1 MVEKKGRSASN
12 AKVEVQGGAYSSYS
26 ETRSQDPIPSLFG
39 PKPGLARLMG
49 NENPFGPSP
58 RALPIIAECVARSSY
73 YADLPVFRLIA
84 MIAERNGVAPSQ
96 VVLSSGS
103 TEILC
108 AAALAWGSAGPI
120 LCPDLFWD
128 APIQYA
134 ERKGVECIAVPMKQ
148 DLSIDTEGMAGQL
161 SQKSFSLV
169 HLVNPNNPTG
179 LLLEYSK
186 LQALAAQA
194 GKTGATLLVDEA
206 YNELCD
212 SPEEDSAINLVRSGA
227 DVIVTRTFSK
237 IYGMAGLRV
246 GYAISSE
253 ENIARIRG
261 YLTSFG
267 GNTAGLAGALASYED
282 EEFLSFSREAT
293 LEGRAKIMNAAQ
305 KCGLS
310 ALPSQT
316 NFVFVKVP
324 DADAVKEA
332 MERRGIL
339 IRGAFGQWK
348 EYSRVSIG
356 SPQDVARYI
365 AALPEVIEE
374 LEQQACQS

>member
-1 MVEKKGRSASN
+1 MSNEKARAASN
-12 AKVEVQGGAYSSYS
+12 AKVEVQGGAYSTFSD
-26 ETRSQDPIPSLFG
+26 TRSDEPIPNLFG
-39 PKPGLARLMG
+39 PTPGLARLMG

-58 RALPIIAECVARSSY
+58 RALPIIADCVARSSY
-73 YADLPVFRLIA
+73 YADRPVFRLIA
-84 MIAERNGVAPSQ
+84 MIAERHDVAPSQ

-108 AAALAWGSAGPI
+108 AVAHAWGSKAPV

-128 APIQYA
+128 APIQFA
-134 ERKGVECIAVPMKQ
+134 EQKGAECVGVPMKP
-148 DLSIDTEGMAGQL
+148 DLSIDVEGMADRLG
-161 SQKSFSLV
+161 KGSFSLV

-179 LLLEYSK
+179 LLVEHAK
-186 LQALAAQA
+186 LKVLAEQA
-194 GKTGATLLVDEA
+194 GKTRATLLVDEA
-206 YNELCD
+206 YNELAD
-212 SPEEDSAINLVRSGA
+212 SPEESSAVDLVREGA

-267 GNTAGLAGALASYED
+267 GNTAGLAGAIASYDDED
-282 EEFLSFSREAT
+282 FLSFSRSAT
-293 LEGRAKIMNAAQ
+293 LEGRAKIMEAVKQ
-305 KCGLS
+305 CGLS

-339 IRGAFGQWK
+339 IRGAFGKWK
-348 EYSRVSIG
+348 KYSRVSIG
-356 SPQDVARYI
+356 SAEEVDRYVK
-365 AALPEVIEE
+365 ALPEVIDE
-374 LEQQACQS
+374 LG